1 MEIKDSKVETLNK
14 MIDMSRKLHITLDE
28 HLKIQNDLIAAI
40 CIVEEY
46 LKQKESKPVHQ
57 EGG

>member
-14 MIDMSRKLHITLDE
+14 MIDMSRKLQITLDE

-46 LKQKESKPVHQ
+46 LKQKESKQAHQ